1 MTATAATIEVVC
13 RICGQPLTL
22 PAPEETESALGRQLL
37 GLAQNAVHEACQ
49 QSHQANRLEQ
59 ERIRLLELRTQA
71 WVGICPPLYQNT
83 DAERLAI
90 KRKAPQKFADAMGWS
105 YGPKGLGFFGTTG
118 GGKTRTAYLVLH
130 REHLNGR
137 AVAAMTHTEFTST
150 ATRLALSDRKGEQQ
164 RWLRLMK
171 TVDILFVDDL
181 GKSRFTTASGDAK
194 HGEEALWDIAEHR
207 WSHLLPLFFTCNF
220 ADGNALAGAMSDDKG
235 QAFVRRLR
243 EFCTIIPF

>member
-1 MTATAATIEVVC
+1 MTTATIEVVC

-22 PAPEETESALGRQLL
+22 PSPDVEAESTLGRQLMS
-37 GLAQNAVHEACQ
+37 LAANTVHEACQ
-49 QSHQANRLEQ
+49 RSHRSNQLEQ

-71 WVGICPPLYQNT
+71 WGGICPPLYQNT
-83 DAERLAI
+83 DPERLEI
-90 KRKAPQKFADAMGWS
+90 KRKAPHKFAEAMAWS
-105 YGPKGLGFFGTTG
+105 YGPNGLGFFGTTG

-130 REHLNGR
+130 REFLTGR
-137 AVAAMTHTEFTST
+137 TVAAMTHTEFTST
-150 ATRLALSDRKGEQQ
+150 ATRLAMSDRKGEQA

-171 TVDILFVDDL
+171 SADILFIDDL

-220 ADGNALAGAMSDDKG
+220 ADGNALAGAMTEDKG